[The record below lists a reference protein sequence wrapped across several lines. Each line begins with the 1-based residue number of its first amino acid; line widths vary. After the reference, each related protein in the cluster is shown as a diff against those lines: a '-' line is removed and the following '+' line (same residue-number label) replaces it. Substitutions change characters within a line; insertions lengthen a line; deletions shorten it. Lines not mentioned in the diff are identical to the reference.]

1 MSRRPPTRDQL
12 LELKRTISSMKKGKE
27 ILEKKRDALL
37 QMIESDRKK
46 FREVRETFLN
56 SCAKIYSSYAL
67 ARLHDGEASISL
79 LGISIPLNKV
89 DRNINQAMGCKYPS
103 FFPSGGFPATSQ
115 LYDPMLFS
123 LYVDLLIQDL
133 AEAKELLWEYIN
145 LHVKLRSLER
155 ELKKTLLKINTMEQN
170 LIPQLEAERRQ
181 IVFYLNERE
190 RQERF
195 VTKSW
200 MKKRELKGG
209 N

>member
-46 FREVRETFLN
+46 FREVRETFLK

-89 DRNINQAMGCKYPS
+89 DRSINQAMGCKYPS
-103 FFPSGGFPATSQ
+103 FFPVVGSGNFTTLRSHVIFPLCGFIDTRSGGGQRTA
-115 LYDPMLFS
+115 LG
-123 LYVDLLIQDL
+123 
-133 AEAKELLWEYIN
+133 YIN
-145 LHVKLRSLER
+145 LCKVESLER
-155 ELKKTLLKINTMEQN
+155 ELKK
-170 LIPQLEAERRQ
+170 
-181 IVFYLNERE
+181 
-190 RQERF
+190 RF
-195 VTKSW
+195 EDKHYGTKPYTTA
-200 MKKRELKGG
+200 
-209 N
+209 